1 MIFTAFSLF
10 AGAGGID
17 VGIREAGFR
26 TLCAIE
32 SDPHCAATL
41 RRNDTRKVVWQA
53 DVGVID
59 PVRAM
64 AALGLTAGT
73 LGLLTCGPPTRPVLR
88 SGGEDP
94 RIPATFEVL
103 RFATVLRPY
112 AILIAQAPAFL
123 PIRIATGRRLLEV
136 LRERLDGLGYDMHAD
151 VVDACD
157 LGVAQ
162 RRRCAVVVGVPR
174 NHPFELPSPEL
185 RTPSPTV
192 AAAFRGLPAP
202 SRRGEPAG
210 FPNHVDITPARARE
224 RIAHV
229 PEGLWLAKAW
239 DAPAAVRGR
248 LTARDTTK
256 FRRLNRTAVAP
267 TLHAGEALFHPTR
280 GSLHHDAGSRSATG
294 LPGQARV
301 RRPAPSPNRAS
312 QESGSISAGGEFR
325 AARIGAFNREKPPA
339 QLAHDD
345 PSIRIGTAFLTR
357 LF

>member
-17 VGIREAGFR
+17 VGIRQAGFR

-32 SDPHCAATL
+32 SDPHCVATL

-59 PVRAM
+59 PARAM

-73 LGLLTCGPPTRPVLR
+73 LGLLTCGPPTRLVLG

-94 RIPATFEVL
+94 RIPAMFEVL

-162 RRRCAVVVGVPR
+162 RRRCAVVVGVPKER
-174 NHPFELPSPEL
+174 PFELPRAEL
-185 RTPSPTV
+185 RTPAPTV
-192 AAAFRGLPAP
+192 GTALRGLPAP
-202 SRRGEPAG
+202 SRRGEPDS

-229 PEGLWLAKAW
+229 PEGLWLAKAR

-267 TLHAGEALFHPTR
+267 TLHVGEALFHPTEDR
-280 GSLHHDAGSRSATG
+280 YITTR
-294 LPGQARV
+294 
-301 RRPAPSPNRAS
+301 
-312 QESGSISAGGEFR
+312 E
-325 AARIGAFNREKPPA
+325 AARLQGFPDKHVFEGPLLRRTGRVKNLDQYRQVASSVPPG
-339 QLAHDD
+339 LAR
-345 PSIRIGTAFLTR
+345 SIARDLRRNLRTTILRSG
-357 LF
+357 